1 MEPEPMSDRKYG
13 VCIALAVIFAG
24 TFVGLIVLGRVFW
37 AIFSAWSFGLMAYNW
52 RREYQ
57 RRARPTPT
65 S

>member
-1 MEPEPMSDRKYG
+1 MSDCKYALG
-13 VCIALAVIFAG
+13 IAIAVILAAF
-24 TFVGLIVLGRVFW
+24 FVGSIVLGRVSW